1 MLRPFFSAALALLI
15 AGCTTTVQPLDTAE
29 RESLRDQDAELLK
42 KLSYLGPNPIL
53 DLSDVIARAV
63 VFNHDRELAS
73 LEARLAGLDSS
84 QAYLETL
91 PTLIQ
96 RFSYT
101 DRTNPSGSTSAD
113 IVDGQIQPLADNPS
127 YSTSSDKDSLSG
139 DLTLAVS
146 VLDLGVAALRAE
158 TLADQLLIAREK
170 ERQTLMSV
178 YQQAQGAYWRA
189 VAADRLQFE
198 LDALLVKA
206 REAYEVSLEIQRA
219 NLRDPLQNLTYQR
232 EILDVERTLRDLK
245 RDLASA
251 RTDLDVLIGVVP
263 GTDYV
268 LRDSVDPRYPIPTD
282 LPTVKDLE
290 ALAMLNRADI
300 AENLYKSRIL
310 QTERDTL
317 LLQLMPSLSLS
328 ASYNKDFSPY
338 VLNDE
343 WGGLG
348 ADLSWDFF
356 SLFRV
361 QPTRVRLKLRQKLLD
376 EQRLQISFAAL
387 ALVRQSETLLNQN
400 VERFGLAQQYEQVT
414 GGVFAQVSAAA
425 QAQRQGALSVLKEEL
440 NFLVARHRSDLAYSD
455 IHASFGN
462 LVSAAGLDL
471 IPENWESLSVNE
483 LAAVVDQRLDVWF
496 QEVAQPQEEIK
507 VSLPVVEAE
516 PVAKLEA
523 SEATETAEPTR
534 PVALEKGWALQIVT
548 YKSRQLALR
557 FKQELESTGWSDLY
571 IAQQGRFYKVRQGPW
586 LQRDLASKAIRRLE
600 VEQGLDGLVVL
611 TQR

>member
-1 MLRPFFSAALALLI
+1 MKTTPILPVVLAMLI
-15 AGCTTTVQPLDTAE
+15 AGCTTTIQPLETAE
-29 RESLRDQDAELLK
+29 REAQRGQDAELLK

-63 VFNHDRELAS
+63 VFNRDRELAS

-84 QAYLETL
+84 QAYLDTL

-113 IVDGQIQPLADNPS
+113 IVDGQIQPLANNPS
-127 YSTSSDKDSLSG
+127 YSTSSDQDSLNS
-139 DLTLAVS
+139 DLTLAVN
-146 VLDLGVAALRAE
+146 VLDLSVAALRGE
-158 TLADQLLIAREK
+158 TLADQLLIAKEK
-170 ERQTLMSV
+170 ERQALVTV
-178 YQQAQGAYWRA
+178 YQQAQSAYWRA

-251 RTDLDVLIGVVP
+251 RTDLDVLIGVLP

-268 LRDSVDPRYPIPTD
+268 LRESVDPRYPIPAD
-282 LPTVKDLE
+282 LPTVEDLE

-300 AENLYKSRIL
+300 GENLYQSRIL
-310 QTERDTL
+310 KTERDSL

-356 SLFRV
+356 NLFRV
-361 QPTRVRLKLRQKLLD
+361 QPTRVRLELRQKLLD
-376 EQRLQISFAAL
+376 EQRLQISVAAL
-387 ALVRQSETLLNQN
+387 ALVRQSEALLNQN
-400 VERFGLAQQYEQVT
+400 VDRFALAQQYEQVT

-471 IPENWESLSVNE
+471 IPEDWDRLSINE
-483 LAAVVDQRLDVWF
+483 LATVVDQRLAVWF
-496 QEVAQPQEEIK
+496 KEPEETQQEINVD
-507 VSLPVVEAE
+507 LPLVEAE
-516 PVAKLEA
+516 PIAQLIAPEVP
-523 SEATETAEPTR
+523 ATKPAATG
-534 PVALEKGWALQIVT
+534 KGWALQIVT
-548 YKSRQLALR
+548 YKSRELALR
-557 FKQELESTGWSDLY
+557 FKQELESAGWGDLY

-586 LQRDLASKAIRRLE
+586 SERELAAMAIRRLE
-600 VEQGLDGLVVL
+600 AEQELDGLIVL